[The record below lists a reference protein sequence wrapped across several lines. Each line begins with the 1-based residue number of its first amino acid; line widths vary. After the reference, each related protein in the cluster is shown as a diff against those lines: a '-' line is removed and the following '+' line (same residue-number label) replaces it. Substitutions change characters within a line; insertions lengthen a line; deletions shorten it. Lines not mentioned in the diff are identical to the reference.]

1 MGVSAPFLN
10 EVNMSDKKEKQAKLL
25 AAERKKRS
33 QELEK
38 SQKAA
43 GRVTVKQ
50 LAKAREEGDPKLKQL
65 VTKYKTQGSL
75 KKFLD
80 EERARKW
87 KEALA
92 KEKKRTGRK

>member
-1 MGVSAPFLN
+1 
-10 EVNMSDKKEKQAKLL
+10 MSDKKEKQAKLL

-38 SQKAA
+38 SQREA
-43 GRVTVKQ
+43 GRVTVGQ
-50 LAKAREEGDPKLKQL
+50 LKKAREEGNPKLKQL

-75 KKFLD
+75 NKFLD

-92 KEKKRTGRK
+92 REKKRTARK

>member
-1 MGVSAPFLN
+1 
-10 EVNMSDKKEKQAKLL
+10 MSDKKEKQAKLL